1 MESQEFLNRL
11 IEVQNL
17 MKEEKYKKALILLDQ
32 LKEIEQKGDFDY
44 SLTHKLYQLDSNTKS
59 LYNQQ
64 ILMKYLDK
72 LQKEKKT
79 ITFEEL
85 KALCSED
92 LNLDLKIL
100 RREIE
105 LLILRG
111 VLSCKVEGN
120 KIMF

>member
-1 MESQEFLNRL
+1 
-11 IEVQNL
+11 
-17 MKEEKYKKALILLDQ
+17 LDQ

-92 LNLDLKIL
+92 LNLDIKIL

>member
-92 LNLDLKIL
+92 LNLDIKIL